1 MFIHCRGSGYLI
13 EFTDPLLL
21 KIVCSSQFR
30 SQLEN
35 IVATHSVLL
44 NSTPTGVTLTP
55 SGSSDNSAAA
65 KDDLITL
72 AQSVAITTEPLL
84 LHCCN
89 IPLLV
94 NDSVICEIQKID
106 GQYGIDIK
114 VVTTSGEFVSFSD
127 FAAQVS
133 HLVSDSS
140 SDHLLLVSQ
149 VSRFAEMKLNHK
161 WCYEDA
167 SGQMR
172 SFPPSIDDLLNENYY
187 PFRCG
192 VFSFT
197 LDSIKYNL
205 DFSQMRVEQE
215 GSQNSGRIDKE
226 PPLWTYRDAVSTG
239 VAYKFSRSFDIVT
252 SQEIELAVQYGVPGL
267 LNLGESQVSFDVL
280 TNPVI
285 LYDTT
290 KGCKWCLHRKPPLPE
305 SRDSLLTLAIHCRH
319 EDTQKIA
326 QTLKIALQK
335 QVTTQIY
342 TIPPNVTRP
351 LQCLLV
357 NIARQ
362 FCVQSRVFLDV
373 DNSAVTIQLEGEREC
388 VSAVKMHL
396 LEVCQQKIVPLCI
409 EAPVTIPHQWKP
421 GQTSEVETVPVPVR
435 GEEWNELE
443 ILMRRSLPSLKLLEV
458 MRVQNLMLWRRY
470 CFFKSLMSRKNNGQ
484 VNEKLLFHGTRAT
497 NPKTIISSEKGF
509 DFRYGSEDCLWGKGT
524 YFAVDANYCDCRFA
538 FLTSEEKRQLFVA
551 RVLTGRSI
559 KMPKPNRTLKE
570 PPRMSDSGTDAY
582 DSVNGFVQQPVHAQ
596 IYVIYDHD
604 KAYPAYLLTY
614 RT

>member
-1 MFIHCRGSGYLI
+1 MIDFA
-13 EFTDPLLL
+13 DPLLL
-21 KIVCSSQFR
+21 KIVCSTQFR

-35 IVATHSVLL
+35 IVATHGVLL
-44 NSTPTGVTLTP
+44 NSTPTGITLTP
-55 SGSSDNSAAA
+55 NGSIDNSAAA
-65 KDDLITL
+65 KEDLITL
-72 AQSVAITTEPLL
+72 AQSVVITTEPLV
-84 LHCCN
+84 LHCCS

-94 NDSVICEIQKID
+94 NDSVISEIQKLD

-127 FAAQVS
+127 FVTRVGR
-133 HLVSDSS
+133 LVSDSS

-161 WCYEDA
+161 WCYEDG
-167 SGQMR
+167 SGQMQ
-172 SFPPSIDDLLNENYY
+172 SFPPSINDLLNENYY

-192 VFSFT
+192 ICSFT

-205 DFSQMRVEQE
+205 DFSRMRVEQE
-215 GSQNSGRIDKE
+215 GSPNSGRVDKE
-226 PPLWTYRDAVSTG
+226 PPLWTYRDAVSTD
-239 VAYKFSRSFDIVT
+239 VAFKFSRSFDIVT
-252 SQEIELAVQYGVPGL
+252 SQEVELAVQYGAPWL
-267 LNLGESQVSFDVL
+267 LNLGESQVSLDVL
-280 TNPVI
+280 SNPVI
-285 LYDTT
+285 LYDIT

-305 SRDSLLTLAIHCRH
+305 SRDSLLTLAIHCRT
-319 EDTQKIA
+319 EDR
-326 QTLKIALQK
+326 LKVAEALKSALQK

-362 FCVQSRVFLDV
+362 FCVQSRVFLDI
-373 DNSAVTIQLEGEREC
+373 DSSAVTLQLEGEREC
-388 VSAVKMHL
+388 VCAVKMHL
-396 LEVCQQKIVPLCI
+396 LEVCQQKIVPLCV
-409 EAPVTIPHQWKP
+409 EASLPIPHQWKP
-421 GQTSEVETVPVPVR
+421 KQTSDVETVPVLA
-435 GEEWNELE
+435 GEEWDELE
-443 ILMRRSLPSLKLLEV
+443 ALMRQSLPSVKLLEIT
-458 MRVQNLMLWRRY
+458 RVQNLMLWRRY
-470 CFFKSLMSRKNNGQ
+470 CFFKSLMSQKNNGQ

-524 YFAVDANYCDCRFA
+524 YFAVNASYCDCRFA
-538 FLTSEEKRQLFVA
+538 FLTSEGKKQLFVA

-570 PPRMSDSGTDAY
+570 PPRMCDSGTDAY
-582 DSVNGFVQQPVHAQ
+582 DSVNGVVQQPVHAQ

-614 RT
+614 TT